1 MILNHL
7 AASGRAFHEK
17 AGPHIPIPGPT
28 FAKLEITTL
37 YASSKFKPIHIIVN
51 QPINTNKTNTVKN
64 DRTVLLVVD
73 DILKPLTFTG
83 NTALG

>member
-1 MILNHL
+1 MLNHL

-17 AGPHIPIPGPT
+17 AGPHMPIPGPT

-51 QPINTNKTNTVKN
+51 QPTNTNITNTAKN
-64 DRTVLLVVD
+64 AKTVLLVVEEML
-73 DILKPLTFTG
+73 IPFTRTG
-83 NTALG
+83 KTALG